1 MNWIYVAAGGALGA
15 MARYGACLLLT
26 ARGTSFP
33 LATFTVN
40 MVGCFLMG
48 AVIEAFTQKALLSP
62 EVKLL
67 LATGFLGAF
76 TTFST
81 FSLENI
87 VLLQREAYLR
97 LTLYT
102 AGSVGVGMSATAAG
116 MYLVRAIMRQEI

>member
-15 MARYGACLLLT
+15 VARYGACLLLT
-26 ARGTSFP
+26 ARGAAFP

-40 MVGCFLMG
+40 MTGCLLMG
-48 AVIEAFTQKALLSP
+48 AVTETFTQKAALPS
-62 EVKLL
+62 EAKLL

-87 VLLQREAYLR
+87 ILLQREAYLR
-97 LTLYT
+97 LALYT
-102 AGSVGVGMSATAAG
+102 AGAVGVGMSATAAG
-116 MYLVRAIMRQEI
+116 MYLVRAIMRQ